1 MLFKPPLRFKFVLDA
16 EYFNGLCNAAAKT
29 GCLSV
34 IPSEESVIG
43 SVGEGIRFFSIP
55 KDKLFENLFFDSKGF
70 ELLPFSCFSRALVKL
85 IGPGVLA
92 AEEVGEEEDEF
103 VEIGWVCPKDA
114 LDSFFSFLILGLNS
128 VMTTVKSSTV
138 TL

>member
-1 MLFKPPLRFKFVLDA
+1 MLDA

-29 GCLSV
+29 GCLSF
-34 IPSEESVIG
+34 IPSEDSVIG

-55 KDKLFENLFFDSKGF
+55 TDKLFENLFFDSKGF

-85 IGPGVLA
+85 IGPGVFA

-103 VEIGWVCPKDA
+103 VDVG
-114 LDSFFSFLILGLNS
+114 
-128 VMTTVKSSTV
+128 
-138 TL
+138 

>member
-1 MLFKPPLRFKFVLDA
+1 MLDA

-29 GCLSV
+29 GCLSF
-34 IPSEESVIG
+34 IPSEDSIIG
-43 SVGEGIRFFSIP
+43 SVGEGMRFFSIP

-70 ELLPFSCFSRALVKL
+70 ELLPFNCFSRALVKL

-103 VEIGWVCPKDA
+103 VDVG
-114 LDSFFSFLILGLNS
+114 
-128 VMTTVKSSTV
+128 
-138 TL
+138 